1 VDARE
6 RGMNNRPPRIHA
18 PFMEV
23 SPAVQAPARGWAC
36 HLLPWSPPVYARQM
50 PPWKEPVEPAPPDAA
65 AMPPVRAASTVKASP
80 LLHAALVLVPPS
92 ATPAELERRF
102 AASGASLGPHIAARL
117 LDDLADLGLIRA
129 TQRTASG
136 ARFVATSLGTRY
148 ASEGLHGEAGI
159 PLAELE
165 NLRTDLL
172 STIAHELRTPLTAVR
187 TSAGLLLDP
196 ASEPT
201 DEQRR
206 ALLEAIQRN
215 GERMQRLVGDIL
227 ELSRFRSG
235 SVSLQLRRFSANALA
250 DSAIAVVAPLA
261 LRRGQRV
268 ERSHAPSGDHRV
280 YGDHRRL
287 EQALLNLVSNAE
299 RFAPDGGTISVS
311 VEEHGLMTSWSATD
325 DGPGIPEADR
335 ARLFERFFVGRNDRS
350 GPREGIGLGLPTAL
364 AIAQAHGG
372 TIEVR
377 SEVGRGSTF
386 TLVVP
391 TSGPDDEP

>member
-1 VDARE
+1 MPRRIESKPPAAPDART
-6 RGMNNRPPRIHA
+6 I
-18 PFMEV
+18 
-23 SPAVQAPARGWAC
+23 
-36 HLLPWSPPVYARQM
+36 
-50 PPWKEPVEPAPPDAA
+50 
-65 AMPPVRAASTVKASP
+65 RAASTVKPSP
-80 LLHAALVLVPPS
+80 LLHSALVLVPPS
-92 ATPAELERRF
+92 ATAAELEQRF
-102 AASGASLGPHIAARL
+102 ADSGAGLGPHVAAHL
-117 LDDLADLGLIRA
+117 LDDLAELGLVRA
-129 TQRTASG
+129 TQRSGTAARYVATTLG
-136 ARFVATSLGTRY
+136 MRFV
-148 ASEGLHGEAGI
+148 SEGLHGEAAI

-261 LRRGQRV
+261 LRRGQRI

-299 RFAPDGGTISVS
+299 RFAPDGGTISVR
-311 VEEHGLMTSWSATD
+311 VEEHGLMTSWSVTD

-372 TIEVR
+372 TVEVR

>member
-1 VDARE
+1 
-6 RGMNNRPPRIHA
+6 
-18 PFMEV
+18 
-23 SPAVQAPARGWAC
+23 
-36 HLLPWSPPVYARQM
+36 
-50 PPWKEPVEPAPPDAA
+50 
-65 AMPPVRAASTVKASP
+65 VKPSP
-80 LLHAALVLVPPS
+80 LLHAALALVPPS
-92 ATPAELERRF
+92 ATATDLAARF
-102 AASGASLGPHIAARL
+102 AASGADLRPHVAARL
-117 LDDLADLGLIRA
+117 LGDLADLGLVRA
-129 TQRTASG
+129 AQRSGGG
-136 ARFVATSLGTRY
+136 ARFVATTLGMRY
-148 ASEGLHGEAGI
+148 VSEGLHGEASI

-196 ASEPT
+196 DAEPN

-206 ALLEAIQRN
+206 ALLESIQRN

-250 DSAIAVVAPLA
+250 DSVIAVVGPLA
-261 LRRGQRV
+261 LRRGQRI
-268 ERSHAPSGDHRV
+268 ERSHAGSGDHRV

-287 EQALLNLVSNAE
+287 EQALLNLVSNAGK
-299 RFAPDGGTISVS
+299 FAPDGGSIRIS
-311 VEEHGLMTSWSATD
+311 VEEHGLMTSWSVTD
-325 DGPGIPEADR
+325 DGPGIPEADQ

-350 GPREGIGLGLPTAL
+350 GPRDGIGLGLPTAL

-391 TSGPDDEP
+391 TSGPEDEP